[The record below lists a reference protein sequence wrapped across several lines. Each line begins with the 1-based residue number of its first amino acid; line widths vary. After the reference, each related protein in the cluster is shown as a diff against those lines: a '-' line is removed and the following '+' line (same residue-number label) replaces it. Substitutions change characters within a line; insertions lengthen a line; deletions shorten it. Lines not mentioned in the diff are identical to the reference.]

1 MKIKFI
7 KPLYEFDMLGQTG
20 MEKLKHIEKV
30 ARTCYKTEDK
40 ITEDSYVKLIKHLV
54 NKKHHA
60 MLEFAQFNMKLV
72 VSRAFTHEIVRH
84 RMSSFAQESQRYVGY
99 DGAIEFII
107 PPWVQNIKPIEFDTD
122 DSEFISKLWDGY
134 SQAEIYWMGSMITSS
149 EMYKSLLDEGWRP
162 EQARDVLP
170 NACKTEINVQTNLR
184 EWMHIFDLRAAPAAA
199 PQMREMMIPALAEIK
214 ELIPIVF
221 DDI

>member
-1 MKIKFI
+1 MRIKFI
-7 KPLYEFDMLGQTG
+7 KPFYEFDMLGQTG
-20 MEKLKHIEKV
+20 IEKLKHIEKI

-40 ITEDSYVKLIKHLV
+40 ITNDSFIKLIKHLV
-54 NKKHHA
+54 DKKHHA

-99 DGAIEFII
+99 GGAIEFII
-107 PPWVQNIKPIEFDTD
+107 PPWVQNIDPVEFDTN
-122 DSEFISKLWDGY
+122 DSEFISKLWDNY
-134 SQAEIYWMGSMITSS
+134 SQAEIYWMGSMIVSS

-199 PQMREMMIPALAEIK
+199 PQMREIMISALTDIK
-214 ELIPIVF
+214 QLIPIVF

>member
-1 MKIKFI
+1 M
-7 KPLYEFDMLGQTG
+7 
-20 MEKLKHIEKV
+20 
-30 ARTCYKTEDK
+30 
-40 ITEDSYVKLIKHLV
+40 
-54 NKKHHA
+54 
-60 MLEFAQFNMKLV
+60 
-72 VSRAFTHEIVRH
+72 

-99 DGAIEFII
+99 GGAIEFII
-107 PPWVQNIKPIEFDTD
+107 PPWVQNINPVEFDTD
-122 DSEFISKLWDGY
+122 DSEFISKLWENY
-134 SQAEIYWMGSMITSS
+134 NQAEVYWMGSMITSS

-199 PQMREMMIPALAEIK
+199 PQMREIMISALADIK
-214 ELIPIVF
+214 QLIPIVF